1 MILLLHI
8 MICTMLWERRL
19 IVWPVVLEVN
29 AIEMAP
35 ECLVIVVQIID
46 EYFQN
51 VFVEHGAAP
60 MQMLKPG
67 PTFTYI
73 H

>member
-1 MILLLHI
+1 
-8 MICTMLWERRL
+8 MICTMLWEKRF

-35 ECLVIVVQIID
+35 ECRVIVVQIID

-51 VFVEHGAAP
+51 AFVEHGAVS
-60 MQMLKPG
+60 M
-67 PTFTYI
+67 
-73 H
+73 

>member
-1 MILLLHI
+1 MFLFWNG
-8 MICTMLWERRL
+8 MICTMLWEKRF

-35 ECLVIVVQIID
+35 ECRVIVVQIID

-51 VFVEHGAAP
+51 AFVEHGAVS
-60 MQMLKPG
+60 M
-67 PTFTYI
+67 
-73 H
+73 